1 MNDMQ
6 PFDILVVGGANTDYM
21 VRGPKLPGPGDAV
34 EGEDFH
40 TAPGGKGLNQAAAAA
55 RLGAHT
61 ALVACVG
68 NDDRGDEAVSRLYAE
83 GVATRFIA
91 RDAEARTGVVLV
103 QVDRQGQKQTL
114 SAPGA
119 MQRLTVADVEAAADA
134 IRAARA
140 VLTQLEVSLECVQAA
155 ARLGRAGGALVVL
168 DPSPPRDLPDDLLR
182 VVDIIKPNAREAQA
196 ITGIAVR
203 ERASARAAADRL
215 LARGVGTVAIQ
226 AGDEGDLLV
235 WRDGEHWLPRLP
247 VRSVDATGAGD
258 AFLAGLVVRRL
269 EGRSWADAGRFAS
282 AAAALTTT
290 AFGVDT
296 SLPRR
301 DSVLDFLAHH
311 ERHDEVGR
319 S

>member
-103 QVDRQGQKQTL
+103 QVDLRMSRPRRMPSERPARSSPSSRCRW
-114 SAPGA
+114 SAY
-119 MQRLTVADVEAAADA
+119 R
-134 IRAARA
+134 RR
-140 VLTQLEVSLECVQAA
+140 
-155 ARLGRAGGALVVL
+155 
-168 DPSPPRDLPDDLLR
+168 
-182 VVDIIKPNAREAQA
+182 
-196 ITGIAVR
+196 
-203 ERASARAAADRL
+203 RASAVLAARWSCSIPRRRAICRTICSGWSISSSRTPVRPKRSPGSRCGSARQPVRPPIDSWRAG
-215 LARGVGTVAIQ
+215 LARSLSRLATKAICWSGATASTGCPGCRCEAWTRRAPGMPSWRGWWCDGWKADPGRMQ
-226 AGDEGDLLV
+226 AV
-235 WRDGEHWLPRLP
+235 SP
-247 VRSVDATGAGD
+247 VRQ
-258 AFLAGLVVRRL
+258 RR
-269 EGRSWADAGRFAS
+269 
-282 AAAALTTT
+282 
-290 AFGVDT
+290 
-296 SLPRR
+296 
-301 DSVLDFLAHH
+301 
-311 ERHDEVGR
+311 
-319 S
+319 